1 MNPYPDGIL
10 FGPDGTEDSSF
21 EDEPSLPAPQPPSSP
36 PPAASPLPAAWA
48 PPVNGSIADLLDP
61 RVTSAQLSSPAPG
74 FVPAASPAAA
84 NGPGTFFA
92 PGFVPGF
99 ASPVASPVVP
109 AGVPGVPGVPGLG
122 PAASGA
128 APGHASSFA
137 SPVAPVGVP
146 GPGPAARG
154 PAPGLA
160 SPFASPFGSAGVF
173 GLGPAALGPASP
185 LAAVPG
191 PAPGYPVGYYQH
203 PHAAAVPPPAG
214 YYAAAAAAAT
224 GFAPGQ
230 FPFPGPADHPA
241 VPVADGLQQLAGP
254 QLRPAAPA
262 RRRAATR
269 PAAPPVP
276 SPVFADGTK
285 RCTVCKQI
293 KSLEE
298 FRGPERSLGGRSAAQ
313 QCNDCARRKRQHT
326 QDYLRRKKEKERR
339 NGGGGGGP
347 GPAAGAVGA

>member
-1 MNPYPDGIL
+1 MK
-10 FGPDGTEDSSF
+10 DSSF

-36 PPAASPLPAAWA
+36 SPAASPLPAAWA
-48 PPVNGSIADLLDP
+48 PPVNGSMADLLDP
-61 RVTSAQLSSPAPG
+61 RVTSAQLSSPTPG

-99 ASPVASPVVP
+99 ASPVASPVAP
-109 AGVPGVPGVPGLG
+109 AGVPGVPGVPGL
-122 PAASGA
+122 
-128 APGHASSFA
+128 
-137 SPVAPVGVP
+137 
-146 GPGPAARG
+146 GPAARG

-160 SPFASPFGSAGVF
+160 SPFASPFGPAGVF

-191 PAPGYPVGYYQH
+191 PAPTYPVGYYQH
-203 PHAAAVPPPAG
+203 PFAAAVPPTAG
-214 YYAAAAAAAT
+214 YYAAAATAAA

-230 FPFPGPADHPA
+230 FPLPGPADHPA
-241 VPVADGLQQLAGP
+241 VPAADGPQQLAGA
-254 QLRPAAPA
+254 QLRLAAPA
-262 RRRAATR
+262 RRRAAAR

-293 KSLEE
+293 KSVEE

-326 QDYLRRKKEKERR
+326 QDYLRRKKDKERR